1 MKILK
6 SCNTAVVLF
15 IPKKMQNF
23 LPKSLQKLIDEF
35 ARLPGIGP
43 KSAQRLAMYLLTS
56 PGGRIKDL
64 GESVLK
70 LKEGTVF
77 CETCFNI
84 AEQNPCAVCSDTSRD
99 KALICVVEN
108 VLDTVALEKT
118 GEYNGLYHVL
128 HGALSPVD
136 GVGPDQ
142 LKIDSLIERV
152 AKGGISEVILA
163 TNPSLEGEAT
173 AMYIQKKLAGFPVKV
188 TRIARGLPVGGDIEY
203 ADEITI
209 SRALKGRGEL

>member
-1 MKILK
+1 M
-6 SCNTAVVLF
+6 
-15 IPKKMQNF
+15 
-23 LPKSLQKLIDEF
+23 
-35 ARLPGIGP
+35 
-43 KSAQRLAMYLLTS
+43 
-56 PGGRIKDL
+56 
-64 GESVLK
+64 
-70 LKEGTVF
+70 
-77 CETCFNI
+77 
-84 AEQNPCAVCSDTSRD
+84 
-99 KALICVVEN
+99 
-108 VLDTVALEKT
+108 
-118 GEYNGLYHVL
+118 L

-142 LKIDSLIERV
+142 LKIDSLVERV
-152 AKGGISEVILA
+152 SRGSVSEVILA